1 MTNEQ
6 LAEEIRLNGDKDLIP
21 LLWNRV
27 KAYMFTICGRY
38 YARYAGSFARCGVEL
53 ADIRQECYPAYL
65 QGLESYKIGEGHKF
79 ISFLHFPLKNA
90 MRELL
95 GIRRNGKGVFNK
107 RPLDNAL
114 SLDVPIP
121 GGDDE
126 SANLIETVVDET
138 AEQAFIDAMQAI
150 EDEETKRAL
159 EQALNKLDKRQREI
173 ITLYYFEDTPLK
185 GIAER
190 QGLSVERISKLKKDA
205 LSRLRTDPNLR
216 IYREEQRQERRLHF
230 DSRNYSEAYMIAQG
244 RIKDY
249 LKTGRYLSYGREQA
263 IINECK
269 FKAALEDSPQLK
281 AEWEAFTLLERITA
295 KREEICRL
303 AAV

>member
-6 LAEEIRLNGDKDLIP
+6 IAAEIRQSGDKDLIP
-21 LLWNRV
+21 VLWERI
-27 KAYMFTICGRY
+27 KAYMFTIAGRY
-38 YARYAGSFARCGVEL
+38 YNRYRQSFARCGVEL
-53 ADIRQECYPAYL
+53 ADLRQECYPAYL
-65 QGLESYKIGEGHKF
+65 QALNSFKLGENNAF
-79 ISFLHFPLKNA
+79 TSFLHFPLKNA

-95 GIRRNGKGVFNK
+95 GIRTGRGNK
-107 RPLDNAL
+107 RPLDNAI
-114 SLDVPIP
+114 SLNSPLP

-126 SANLIETVVDET
+126 SIELIETVSDET
-138 AEQAFIDAMQAI
+138 AEQAFEDAMRGI

-173 ITLYYFEDTPLK
+173 ITLYYFENTPLK

-190 QGLSVERISKLKKDA
+190 KGLSVERISKLKKDA

-216 IYREEQRQERRLHF
+216 IYREEQHQERRLHF

-249 LKTGRYLSYGREQA
+249 LKTGHYLSYGREQA
-263 IINECK
+263 IINECRL
-269 FKAALEDSPQLK
+269 KAELEKQPQLK
-281 AEWEAFTLLERITA
+281 AEWEAFSLLERLTA
-295 KREEICRL
+295 RREELYRL
-303 AAV
+303 AAF

>member
-79 ISFLHFPLKNA
+79 TSFLHFPLKNA

-138 AEQAFIDAMQAI
+138 AEQAFEDAMKGI
-150 EDEETKRAL
+150 EDEETRAAL
-159 EQALNKLDKRQREI
+159 TKALGKLAEQQRDV
-173 ITLYYFEDTPLK
+173 ITLYYFDGLPLK
-185 GIAER
+185 DIAESR
-190 QGLSVERISKLKKDA
+190 GLSIERIRQIKAAALK
-205 LSRLRTDPNLR
+205 RLRNDPELNV
-216 IYREEQRQERRLHF
+216 YRQEQHQERRLHF
-230 DSRNYSEAYMIAQG
+230 GSRNYSEAYIIAQG
-244 RIKDY
+244 KIKDY
-249 LKTGRYLSYGREQA
+249 LKTGRYLSYGRERA